1 MSVNKFK
8 LLMSQ
13 AGFTLV
19 EVTVAVS
26 VMAIV
31 GVVFIGAV
39 SNYFVVITRSNELAE
54 MTINSQNLL
63 RTTVENIRFGDG
75 VRQTNQI
82 VDANSPS
89 GGWNT
94 SNSAFVIIIAVPAVT
109 KAHAYIID
117 PYTGSPYMN
126 ELVYYRN
133 GSTLMER
140 ILADPN
146 ASGNSLTSTCPT
158 NLATSSCPSDPQLAT
173 YVSSMTF
180 TLYDQNA
187 ILTTTPS
194 LARSV
199 AISLTMQRNA
209 PGQPL
214 NVINNI
220 RVTLRNRF

>member
-8 LLMSQ
+8 LLAQ

-19 EVTVAVS
+19 EVTVVVS
-26 VMAIV
+26 LLAII
-31 GVVFIGAV
+31 GVVFIAMV
-39 SNYFVVITRSNELAE
+39 NNYFVVITRSNALAE

-63 RTTVENIRFGDG
+63 RSTVENIRFGDG
-75 VRQTNQI
+75 VRQINQI
-82 VDANSPS
+82 TDANAPG

-94 SNSAFVIIIAVPAVT
+94 SNSIFVIIIAVPAVT

-133 GSTLMER
+133 GSTLMVR
-140 ILADPN
+140 KLANPM
-146 ASGNSLTSTCPT
+146 ATANSIITTCPA
-158 NLATSSCPSDPQLAT
+158 NLATSSCPSDPELAK

-187 ILTTTPS
+187 TLTTTPT
-194 LARSV
+194 LARSI

-214 NVINNI
+214 TVDNSI